1 MFISGPINSICCIVM
16 MIYLFIF
23 MDEIKVRDE
32 LTARSETQDLL
43 MQLML

>member
-1 MFISGPINSICCIVM
+1 M

-43 MQLML
+43 MQLMLWVKPIGHVFY